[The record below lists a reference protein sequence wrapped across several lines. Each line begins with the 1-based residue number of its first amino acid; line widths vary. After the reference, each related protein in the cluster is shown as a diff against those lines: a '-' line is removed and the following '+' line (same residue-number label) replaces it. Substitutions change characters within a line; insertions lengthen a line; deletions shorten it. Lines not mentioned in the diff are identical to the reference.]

1 MTILCSMAADGV
13 GLITI
18 NRPDRLNCVDVETD
32 AALRAAWAWAERTRE
47 VRCIVLTG
55 AGDRAFCTGADIAEY
70 LPELRRRGAENADD
84 GTFGGLTRSWPTGK
98 PVIAAINGLALGGGL
113 ELALACDIRL
123 ASAAARFAL
132 PEVRWGIIAG
142 GGGVTRLPRLIS
154 PSMAAEMLLTGEP
167 VDAEAALRHGL
178 VNAVF
183 ADRDSL
189 MRGALERAVIAAG
202 AGTVHE
208 HHLPDEL
215 RRTGQRLTSDAGLTL
230 EELEKRH
237 IVRMLELTDGHLG
250 RTAQLLG
257 IHRNTLRRKLVA
269 FGIDAE

>member
-18 NRPDRLNCVDVETD
+18 NRPDRLNCVDIATD
-32 AALRAAWAWAERTRE
+32 EALRAAWAWAERTRE

-84 GTFGGLTRSWPTGK
+84 GTFGGLTRNWPTGK
-98 PVIAAINGLALGGGL
+98 PIIAAINGLALGGGL

-189 MRGALERAVIAAG
+189 MQGALERAARIVANAPLAVG
-202 AGTVHE
+202 
-208 HHLPDEL
+208 
-215 RRTGQRLTSDAGLTL
+215 RTL
-230 EELEKRH
+230 ELIRRSRSLPLAEGLEMERREFRAVVATEDAAEGMSAFAQKRRPAYRG
-237 IVRMLELTDGHLG
+237 V
-250 RTAQLLG
+250 
-257 IHRNTLRRKLVA
+257 
-269 FGIDAE
+269 